1 MAVMDLAPIVDG
13 LSHEDKV
20 DLLGHLVQDVG
31 LDESLKAMQFYVI
44 NGNESHTMREIQF
57 LDFVYWLEAE
67 TDESVD
73 AKEEEENRI
82 MAQEV
87 EAYEQMH
94 PELRDKYLGQYVAIH
109 QSTLVDRDED
119 QMMLYHRIR
128 DRYGDIPILMR
139 QVRQEAIHAMRMPSS
154 MMRLSSN

>member
-109 QSTLVDRDED
+109 QSTLARNANAFVYDEVIIQLRKGYD
-119 QMMLYHRIR
+119 
-128 DRYGDIPILMR
+128 
-139 QVRQEAIHAMRMPSS
+139 
-154 MMRLSSN
+154 SNYSNAEL